1 MSDAEGGVGGVD
13 DADVPDD
20 SWSVAELNAEIRA
33 VLRSARERFPSY
45 VVGEVTDVGRY
56 GFGTFF
62 DLRDVDQ
69 EAVIGCLAWS
79 DTLDG
84 VDHPLEDG
92 TAVVVEAEVDFYPDD
107 GDAQLVVEDYW
118 PLGASDR
125 TETLRSLRADLEA
138 EGLLAESRKRPVPA
152 YPDCVGLVT
161 SPSGSARED
170 FASTAAERHPGA
182 TIVLCGATV
191 QGEAAVP
198 SLVGAIQRL
207 EHDPAVDVVVV
218 TRGGGS
224 DANLWCF
231 NEEPVV
237 RAIANCSTPVVVA
250 VGHED
255 DETLAEAVADR
266 RAMTPTEAG
275 VEATPDVDAVRDRL
289 AGLEIRID
297 TAYGSVVDD
306 RLAAYDRRVE
316 SAVATLR
323 QDATTRAADRR
334 RAASLE
340 RRITAGYRA
349 LVEDALATLER
360 RVDAGLREV
369 EHAAEREAVT
379 ARAARDRVD
388 DLEARIEGAYRTRV
402 ERDLEAVE
410 TRIETAHRELE
421 ADAQA
426 EASAAEAR
434 RLRIAVVALLAVLAL
449 GAAAV
454 AGLL

>member
-45 VVGEVTDVGRY
+45 VVGEVADVGRY

-62 DLRDVDQ
+62 DLRDVDD
-69 EAVIGCLAWS
+69 EAVVGCLAWS
-79 DTLDG
+79 DTLDD

-170 FASTAAERHPGA
+170 FTSTAADRHPGA

-191 QGEAAVP
+191 QGETAVP

-207 EHDPAVDVVVV
+207 ERDPAVDVVVV

-224 DANLWCF
+224 DADLWCF

-237 RAIANCSTPVVVA
+237 RAIANCSTPVVAA

-255 DETLAEAVADR
+255 DETLVEAVADR

-275 VEATPDVDAVRDRL
+275 VETTPDVDAVRDRL
-289 AGLEIRID
+289 AGLEIRVD
-297 TAYGSVVDD
+297 TAYESVVDD
-306 RLAAYDRRVE
+306 RLAAHDRRVE
-316 SAVATLR
+316 SAVAALR
-323 QDATTRAADRR
+323 QDATARVADRR
-334 RAASLE
+334 RAA
-340 RRITAGYRA
+340 
-349 LVEDALATLER
+349 
-360 RVDAGLREV
+360 
-369 EHAAEREAVT
+369 
-379 ARAARDRVD
+379 
-388 DLEARIEGAYRTRV
+388 DLEARIDRAYRTRV
-402 ERDLEAVE
+402 ERELETAE

-421 ADAQA
+421 ADERV
-426 EASAAEAR
+426 EASAAEIR
-434 RLRIAVVALLAVLAL
+434 RLRAAVVALLVVLAL
-449 GAAAV
+449 AAAAV
-454 AGLL
+454 AVLL